1 MKKKLTAILSAVL
14 FAGTLANG
22 AVTASANN
30 YENTTFSFYYQA
42 DGTDTSI
49 RPREKMDNTAS
60 YVKLNSSSTDLMVC
74 VAGTN
79 SGNGNNAINP
89 NRCSNVVYVARG
101 DYKYLSNTVYGNY
114 KYAYLVMGSGIGGT
128 QWVSGEWSP
137 DNISGRY

>member
-30 YENTTFSFYYQA
+30 YTDTTFHFYYEA
-42 DGTDTSI
+42 DGTDTAI
-49 RPREKMDNTAS
+49 EPRDKMDNTAS

-79 SGNGNNAINP
+79 SKTSYNAINP
-89 NRCSNVVYVARG
+89 NLCSSFVYVPRG
-101 DYKYLSNTVYGNY
+101 DYKYISNTVYGNY
-114 KYAYLVMGSGIGGT
+114 KYAYLVMGSGIGGR
-128 QWVSGEWSP
+128 QLVSGKWSP